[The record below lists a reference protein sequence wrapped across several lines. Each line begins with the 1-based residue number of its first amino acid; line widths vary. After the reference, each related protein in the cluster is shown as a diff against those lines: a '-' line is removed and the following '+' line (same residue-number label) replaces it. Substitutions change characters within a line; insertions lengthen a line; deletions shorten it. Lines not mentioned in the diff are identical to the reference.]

1 MPWIQSELYIHVQ
14 DWKRL
19 LSQLIT
25 SIRRH
30 KEFATIACEARL
42 TVALSC
48 VCLLCNF
55 HLSFFACVCL
65 LCNFHLSF
73 FEDKI
78 NGIAQCALSN
88 ELPAF
93 SLESN
98 NLANNILADGNEQ
111 VPGYPGFSL
120 LRENEL
126 RLHQVTA
133 DAQHYLPLGQDFTDF
148 VALVN
153 ETITSDDRHVFF
165 LTLRLVSLLYEA
177 NCHFD
182 VEKITKIIAGQI
194 GKFEEFPPAIEQEH
208 AYAFRIGSFM
218 TPSRFEPFVFSL
230 IEPV

>member
-25 SIRRH
+25 SIRCH
-30 KEFATIACEARL
+30 KELATIACEARL
-42 TVALSC
+42 TVALS
-48 VCLLCNF
+48 
-55 HLSFFACVCL
+55 CVCL

-98 NLANNILADGNEQ
+98 NLANDILADGNEQ

-165 LTLRLVSLLYEA
+165 LTFRLVSLLYEA

-208 AYAFRIGSFM
+208 ASAFRIGSFM
-218 TPSRFEPFVFSL
+218 TPSRFEPFVLSL
-230 IEPV
+230 SEPV